1 MDGRWLGKFNQP
13 KMKGVE
19 SPNGL
24 CFNIVDVPDIDLT
37 GTIFLVSNDEKYKT
51 ELQNMQYYYK
61 NENLNLKDAKKRT
74 RKHERQHFKDYYSRM
89 INYVDLANSYD
100 GEWLST
106 SSADKIK
113 RYLDAFMKLTLAQ
126 IKVDGFNL
134 DIKDYFGKEKK
145 HACKM
150 VQL

>member
-1 MDGRWLGKFNQP
+1 
-13 KMKGVE
+13 
-19 SPNGL
+19 
-24 CFNIVDVPDIDLT
+24 
-37 GTIFLVSNDEKYKT
+37 
-51 ELQNMQYYYK
+51 
-61 NENLNLKDAKKRT
+61 
-74 RKHERQHFKDYYSRM
+74 M

-134 DIKDYFGKEKK
+134 DIKDYFGKEKETRMQDGPALMAALHTAQNEFINAWIDVVITK
-145 HACKM
+145 CD
-150 VQL
+150 